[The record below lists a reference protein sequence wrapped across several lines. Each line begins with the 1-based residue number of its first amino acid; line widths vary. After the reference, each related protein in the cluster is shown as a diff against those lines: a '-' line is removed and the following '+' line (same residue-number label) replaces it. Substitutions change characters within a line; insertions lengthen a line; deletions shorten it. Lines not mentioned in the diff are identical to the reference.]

1 MNFTEF
7 QGSVAYNRQI
17 GQFRISETYYTP
29 ELVLNAHSHE
39 HPVLSI
45 VLDGSLTE
53 LYKNKVY
60 EHDPMSIIYK
70 PAQKIH
76 SNKFHHRGAR
86 CLNIEFTEDWIERL
100 AEIGLKLDH
109 NINTKSYHNNSI
121 ITRLRYELKMNDKYS
136 EIIIE
141 GLLIELLA
149 DIMRSDEYNEKA
161 PTPAWLNEITNYIDS
176 TLDERVSI
184 NQLARK
190 VGVHPVHLINTFK
203 KHYHI
208 TPGEYLRQKKI
219 DLVCRELSKSNKSL
233 IDIALQF
240 KFSDQSHFN
249 KFFKKYVGVTPSQ
262 YIDLHK
268 TSKKN
273 NFIALALFYTSSLI
287 LSYTICIS

>member
-1 MNFTEF
+1 MNFIEF

-17 GQFRISETYYTP
+17 GQFKITETFYSP

-70 PAQKIH
+70 PAQKVH
-76 SNKFHHRGAR
+76 SNKFHDKGAR
-86 CLNIEFTEDWIERL
+86 CLNIEFTQNWIERL
-100 AEIGLKLDH
+100 DEIGLKMDH
-109 NINTKSYHNNSI
+109 TLNTKNYQNNSI
-121 ITRLRYELKMNDKYS
+121 LTRLKNELKTSDKYS

-141 GLLIELLA
+141 GLLIELFA
-149 DIMRSDEYNEKA
+149 DIMRSNEQKEKTTTPKWLIEIINYMDSATDEK
-161 PTPAWLNEITNYIDS
+161 L
-176 TLDERVSI
+176 SI
-184 NQLARK
+184 NELATRA
-190 VGVHPVHLINTFK
+190 GVHPVHLINTFK
-203 KHYHI
+203 KYYHV

-219 DLVCRELSKSNKSL
+219 DLVCVELCKSGKSL

-249 KFFKKYVGVTPSQ
+249 KFFKKYIGVTPSQ
-262 YIDLHK
+262 YIELHK
-268 TSKKN
+268 VSN
-273 NFIALALFYTSSLI
+273 GY
-287 LSYTICIS
+287 